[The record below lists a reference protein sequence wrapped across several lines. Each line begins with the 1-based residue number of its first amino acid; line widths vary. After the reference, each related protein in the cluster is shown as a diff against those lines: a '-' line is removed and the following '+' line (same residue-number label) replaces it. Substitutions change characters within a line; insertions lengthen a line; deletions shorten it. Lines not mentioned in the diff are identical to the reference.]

1 MVTLPH
7 CCSSSDS
14 PKRRSISSM
23 QSYVSCTISIDAGL
37 VRARVNR
44 QAARDE
50 ACDAISLASNNN
62 TFPALRLA
70 NW

>member
-1 MVTLPH
+1 
-7 CCSSSDS
+7 
-14 PKRRSISSM
+14 M
-23 QSYVSCTISIDAGL
+23 QSYVSCTISIKAGL

-50 ACDAISLASNNN
+50 DCDAISLASNNN